1 VIKFLSLEI
10 NPKGITGL
18 SSPRFDFGEQI
29 TQFRGDNRSGKTPM
43 VQTLVYCLGYPIQFR
58 RDLISHCSS
67 ATLKVKINE
76 AAFTFER
83 TYSESIQDFDLT
95 VTSAEEITRYTSEAD
110 FSAFFF
116 SKFGLLPT
124 TLTDIKGKGV
134 IPYISTV
141 LPIFYLD
148 QDTGYSEIYRPSS
161 KFIRDQFLEVVRYIF
176 SFAAKN
182 SFDSAKEV
190 LKLTSERN
198 AIDELIGAYK
208 VSHARLAESVGSVSE
223 NVLKSQLEGL
233 NTRLVALQESQGS
246 QSESLNAIQAVRQN
260 FSNQRWALDA
270 EIRELSLR
278 IDSYSRIKME
288 MEAEGDALSLNAK
301 ARRIFESAVSVCAN
315 VNCGLFK
322 VSEAS
327 YAKNLLYLKDQI
339 KDLDLNIETV
349 KVLRSHKSAQLEQI
363 RQDID
368 ALDNEEKSVGAAT
381 PIQGLVVAVN
391 EITRSIVNF
400 ERQLVLIDQVKKSTL
415 KLVEFETKRDGL
427 TNRIDSANAKGRT
440 AEADML
446 WLRSELKDATIR
458 WLGILETEGVDR
470 NVKIDSLLNFEFGSE
485 QLNSFKGSTRVRVV
499 LAVHAALFEIYLG
512 KVNLPFAFL
521 VFDTPNQ
528 QELEN
533 TDLTKFMNALK
544 SLCIKYG
551 AQIIFSSKD
560 YKLNADEKDK
570 IYLPTYPGEK
580 HLMYLGTKQI

>member
-1 VIKFLSLEI
+1 MIKFLSLQI

-18 SSPRFDFGEQI
+18 SSPRFDFGEHI

-43 VQTLVYCLGYPIQFR
+43 VQALVYCLGYPIQFR

-67 ATLKVKINE
+67 ATLELRINE
-76 AAFTFER
+76 IDFTFER
-83 TYSESIQDFDLT
+83 IYSESAQDFYIT
-95 VTSAEEITRYTSEAD
+95 VTSAAGITRYTSEAD
-110 FSAFFF
+110 FSTFLF

-148 QDTGYSEIYRPSS
+148 QDTGYSEIYKPAS
-161 KFIRDQFLEVVRYIF
+161 KFIRDQFLEAVRYIF

-182 SFDSAKEV
+182 SFDSAKEI
-190 LKLTSERN
+190 LKLTSQRSS
-198 AIDELIGAYK
+198 IDELIGAYK
-208 VSHARLAESVGSVSE
+208 VSHVRLAESVGSVSE
-223 NVLKSQLEGL
+223 NSLRSQLEGL
-233 NTRLVALQESQGS
+233 NARLEALQKSQGN

-288 MEAEGDALSLNAK
+288 MEAEGNALSLNSKAK
-301 ARRIFESAVSVCAN
+301 RIFESAVSACEN

-322 VSEAS
+322 FSEAS

-339 KDLDLNIETV
+339 KDLDLNIEAV
-349 KVLRSHKSAQLEQI
+349 KALRSHKNAHLEQV
-363 RQDID
+363 RRDIE
-368 ALDNEEKSVGAAT
+368 ALDNEERIVDAAT

-400 ERQLVLIDQVKKSTL
+400 ERQLVLIDQLKKSAL
-415 KLVEFETKRDGL
+415 KLVEFEMKRDGL
-427 TNRIDSANAKGRT
+427 TNRIDAANTKGRT
-440 AEADML
+440 AESDML
-446 WLRSELKDATIR
+446 WLRSELKDATVR

-485 QLNSFKGSTRVRVV
+485 LLNSFKGSTRVRVV

-512 KVNLPFAFL
+512 KVQLPFAFL

-544 SLCIKYG
+544 ALCIKHG

-560 YKLNADEKDK
+560 YKLNEDEKDK

-580 HLMYLGTKQI
+580 HLMYLGTKQL